1 MKEVGQPLFEP
12 NGLYWKVFLIKNYK
26 ENESVVLFKYNHM
39 LSDGVGAL
47 LMACSL
53 QGKPNPKQLPA
64 IRKLTWK
71 DKMIYYAYLL
81 TMPYFIPREAI
92 KANLVAND
100 TVRAFDGVTN
110 DYHFSTLPS
119 YKVEELKKVCKKLNC
134 SINDFLMSV
143 FTTSL

>member
-64 IRKLTWK
+64 IRKMNILDQMTK
-71 DKMIYYAYLL
+71 YGALL
-81 TMPYFIPREAI
+81 AAPLHMMREAI
-92 KANLVAND
+92 KAKQAPNNLVK
-100 TVRAFDGVTN
+100 AFDGVN
-110 DYHFSTLPS
+110 SEYNFSTLPF
-119 YKVEELKKVCKKLNC
+119 YKVDDIKKVCKTLNC
-134 SINDFLMSV
+134 SINDFLMAI